1 MILEILF
8 AVGIVLLGIIY
19 YVSMYGAKK
28 KSLKD
33 WKTDRGMLFSLLA
46 QNMLLLVAIFVSMLY
61 RRAFFLDAVLLAV
74 QVVLF
79 ILTTLQAYRSGRMW
93 SLPIAILI
101 VLLHFIVFI

>member
-1 MILEILF
+1 MILEVLF

-46 QNMLLLVAIFVSMLY
+46 QNILLLVAIFVSLLY
-61 RRAFFLDAVLLAV
+61 RRAFFFDAILLAV

-79 ILTTLQAYRSGRMW
+79 VLTAIQSHRSGRMW

-101 VLLHFIVFI
+101 VLLHFIVFV

>member
-1 MILEILF
+1 MILEIL
-8 AVGIVLLGIIY
+8 AGIGIALLLITAYIE
-19 YVSMYGAKK
+19 MYGVKK

-33 WKTDRGMLFSLLA
+33 WKTDRGMLLSLLA
-46 QNMLLLVAIFVSMLY
+46 QNILLLVAIFVSMLY
-61 RRAFFLDAVLLAV
+61 RRAFFFDAVLLAV

-79 ILTTLQAYRSGRMW
+79 ILTAMQSHRSGRMW